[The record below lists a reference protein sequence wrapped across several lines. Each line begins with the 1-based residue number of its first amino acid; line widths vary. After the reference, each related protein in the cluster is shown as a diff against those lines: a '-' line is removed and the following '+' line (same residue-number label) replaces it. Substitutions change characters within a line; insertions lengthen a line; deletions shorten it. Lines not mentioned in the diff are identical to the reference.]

1 MTIFLFLLF
10 SIIAVAGT
18 AVYRWLRQEQDKLI
32 PKNKNDGNWMG
43 KRIEQENLYQ
53 GLLGLDNLD
62 TTFKVINF
70 IITVIIGVI
79 LTFISWKPSL
89 YFEYTAEPFSPF
101 AWPLIFLLW
110 PICGVILWL
119 RITGLSWYWSTVPVA
134 FIFMLLYA
142 LVSLILSFL
151 RALVGT

>member
-1 MTIFLFLLF
+1 MTIFSFLLF

-18 AVYRWLRQEQDKLI
+18 ALYIRLRQEQDKFI

-43 KRIEQENLYQ
+43 KRIKHENLYQ
-53 GLLGLDNLD
+53 GLLGLDKLN
-62 TTFKVINF
+62 TTIKVINF
-70 IITVIIGVI
+70 IITVIIGVV
-79 LTFISWKPSL
+79 LTLISWNPSL

-110 PICGVILWL
+110 PIFGVILWL
-119 RITGLSWYWSTVPVA
+119 RITGISWFWSIVPVA

-142 LVSLILSFL
+142 LVSLIQSFV
-151 RALVGT
+151 RAFA

>member
-1 MTIFLFLLF
+1 MTIFSFLLF

-18 AVYRWLRQEQDKLI
+18 ALYICLRQEQDKLI

-43 KRIEQENLYQ
+43 KRIKHENLYQ
-53 GLLGLDNLD
+53 GLLGLDNLN
-62 TTFKVINF
+62 TTIKVINF

-79 LTFISWKPSL
+79 LTLISWNPSL

-101 AWPLIFLLW
+101 AWPLVFLLW
-110 PICGVILWL
+110 PIFGVILWL
-119 RITGLSWYWSTVPVA
+119 RITGISWFWSIVPVA

-142 LVSLILSFL
+142 LVSLIQSFV
-151 RALVGT
+151 RAFA